1 MLGRSILQ
9 LDHIIFSPL
18 FEGVKL
24 IFDIDF
30 RHFWGRETITT
41 TGRFFIRSDHRKIRY
56 RKSSVVTNI
65 YVKSED
71 YDNIN
76 CLHWHE
82 RGGNITHVTL
92 QPCNRTPSRRRLL
105 YGLVPREMRPGVFE
119 AAARLLLSA
128 NLINLVKGSC
138 RGLFFWILERWSG
151 RHFCGQIEFEEFG
164 VNYSLTYKAW

>member
-1 MLGRSILQ
+1 MQVWLIGVRAKYSLARP
-9 LDHIIFSPL
+9 HFFSPL

-76 CLHWHE
+76 CLHWHK
-82 RGGNITHVTL
+82 RGDNITHVTL

-105 YGLVPREMRPGVFE
+105 YGPVPREMRPGVFE
-119 AAARLLLSA
+119 AAARLLLLGKSYKPGQVQLSGA
-128 NLINLVKGSC
+128 
-138 RGLFFWILERWSG
+138 FFLDSRTMIR
-151 RHFCGQIEFEEFG
+151 
-164 VNYSLTYKAW
+164 